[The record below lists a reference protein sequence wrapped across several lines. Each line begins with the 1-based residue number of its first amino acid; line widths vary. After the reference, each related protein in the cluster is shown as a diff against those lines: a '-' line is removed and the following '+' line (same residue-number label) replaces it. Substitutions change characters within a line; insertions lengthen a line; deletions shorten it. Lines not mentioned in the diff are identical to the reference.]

1 MATEHSIATS
11 PVLMSHRSVPGG
23 RSLHR
28 KHSAAVEGWLCI
40 YFVVAFAGRSA
51 QPVDCA
57 SLDVAQKKA
66 RDPLVVFLITCAGV
80 VSMHKVLVQAE
91 AMPFPWC

>member
-1 MATEHSIATS
+1 MATKHSIATS
-11 PVLMSHRSVPGG
+11 SVLMAHRSVPGG